1 MKGVRQ
7 RKKIGTASSPRPGT
21 GRVRGKHSRK
31 RGRADAELGRKMSEK
46 SNKII
51 LVMSGI
57 LTVVFI
63 TVVYMTNRVVPF
75 MMDDLW
81 YSTLLFEETP
91 VSSLADVIRSQVWH
105 YNNWGGRSMTHGIL
119 QLILMA
125 GENAAD
131 ILNVGVT
138 LLLMAAVCLVADHRR
153 LPAFVAAGGMVL
165 GLNADWRMSMFWQS
179 GAANYLYI
187 TVFILLFLFC
197 YLRELPEDG
206 KAGARKVEIGGA
218 EAGKAGARGTE
229 AGKTERL
236 SGPGSRRGAGSPG
249 FIRSGDKRSALPGI
263 TVWILP
269 LGILAGWSNENMGPA
284 VWIVTL
290 AVIWLLHREQ
300 RKIRVWMVL
309 GNLACLAGSVLCIAA
324 PGNAVRSAQIREEEY
339 GVLWR
344 LFLRS
349 YGECKGAME
358 YLFPALLVLGAVLL
372 VSRFA
377 LGQRLDMREKLLL
390 LGVLLSWGAFFLS
403 PHYPGRASFGT
414 MVLCICVILSLA
426 KKILG
431 QRPDLAWPLW
441 AGALLVW
448 FKGMYFCGEW
458 LSLVWGWIK

>member
-165 GLNADWRMSMFWQS
+165 GLNADWRMSMF
-179 GAANYLYI
+179 
-187 TVFILLFLFC
+187 
-197 YLRELPEDG
+197 
-206 KAGARKVEIGGA
+206 
-218 EAGKAGARGTE
+218 
-229 AGKTERL
+229 
-236 SGPGSRRGAGSPG
+236 
-249 FIRSGDKRSALPGI
+249 
-263 TVWILP
+263 
-269 LGILAGWSNENMGPA
+269 
-284 VWIVTL
+284 
-290 AVIWLLHREQ
+290 
-300 RKIRVWMVL
+300 
-309 GNLACLAGSVLCIAA
+309 
-324 PGNAVRSAQIREEEY
+324 
-339 GVLWR
+339 
-344 LFLRS
+344 
-349 YGECKGAME
+349 
-358 YLFPALLVLGAVLL
+358 
-372 VSRFA
+372 
-377 LGQRLDMREKLLL
+377 
-390 LGVLLSWGAFFLS
+390 
-403 PHYPGRASFGT
+403 
-414 MVLCICVILSLA
+414 
-426 KKILG
+426 
-431 QRPDLAWPLW
+431 
-441 AGALLVW
+441 
-448 FKGMYFCGEW
+448 
-458 LSLVWGWIK
+458 